1 MAGELGTE
9 NEASSPRLVAAN
21 LTRVIRRFAASEGV
35 YEARR
40 AAALAGVPPST
51 LYDWARKGVV
61 VPGVSPVRQKLW
73 SYADL
78 MALRIVSWLRHPK
91 EAPEG
96 ILPGSPMPDV
106 RRALARLDELGLDP
120 WVEDSRSPLRVD
132 RTGRIYVVPADGP
145 VETVGGQPLLGD
157 WLDLLG
163 PFEVGA
169 NRGPDL
175 RRPRPQLRIVPG
187 KCSGEPHL
195 AGSRITTLAVA
206 ALAERGFDL
215 AAIGRLYP
223 DETPEALAE
232 AIELEQR
239 LAALS
244 AAA

>member
-1 MAGELGTE
+1 MGRQAWVG

-40 AAALAGVPPST
+40 AAALAGVPVST
-51 LYDWARKGVV
+51 VYDWARKGVV

-96 ILPGSPMPDV
+96 TLPASPMPEV

-120 WVEDSRSPLRVD
+120 WVEESRSPLRVD
-132 RTGRIYVVPADGP
+132 RTGRIYVVPPDGR
-145 VETVGGQPLLGD
+145 VETVEGQALLGE

-175 RRPRPQLRIVPG
+175 RRPRVQLRIVPG

-206 ALAERGFDL
+206 ALAERGYDL
-215 AAIGRLYP
+215 AAIARLYP
-223 DETPEALAE
+223 AESPEALAE
-232 AIELEQR
+232 AIELEQQ

-244 AAA
+244 TAA